1 MGEGM
6 RVMICRGTHS
16 TAEGADDDEVVILRR
31 SRRVPGAGLWRG
43 GSTRLLLLFAVPKTN
58 NQPAHHTSIQPLITV
73 ERRRERTTCRSFTA
87 SFYCWQI
94 RQEDA
99 ARSEIGEFIIFGT
112 LGRPG
117 NTGSAQSSSELPFL
131 SDLSFCWILP
141 YHSIDRSTVQ
151 YLSSSYGSCCGPWGV
166 RYRHSLGDG
175 RYSSGCVASF
185 YFSCFSEIRKV
196 RKYLRCFGGVQ
207 NESTQRRD
215 ADNP

>member
-94 RQEDA
+94 RQEDRRTVQNWRIDYFWHRGTSGEHGIL
-99 ARSEIGEFIIFGT
+99 RSEFRT
-112 LGRPG
+112 AR
-117 NTGSAQSSSELPFL
+117 PFL
-131 SDLSFCWILP
+131 SVRSLLLLDSALSL
-141 YHSIDRSTVQ
+141 HRSTCRPR
-151 YLSSSYGSCCGPWGV
+151 SCCGPWAYSTSIAT
-166 RYRHSLGDG
+166 RG
-175 RYSSGCVASF
+175 RA
-185 YFSCFSEIRKV
+185 
-196 RKYLRCFGGVQ
+196 L
-207 NESTQRRD
+207 
-215 ADNP
+215 